1 MKDSLLQDLSIREI
15 DDLIFEDQLKEEGY
29 RFYYFIDVND
39 IGKYTFPFG
48 LVENSSQDG
57 REKRPIEL
65 ITDEQISYHYL
76 INKNETNKQ
85 LLLFNEH
92 IEELNDFIAKINRLK
107 SLGYEIVDSFIKQ
120 ALLFEQLE
128 QGKYISYKDWEKNQ
142 EIISSQLNVSYF
154 ISIVLGSLREGKER
168 LLHLKDTI
176 LNYENEELLPDIIDK
191 SLFDKAKPSKLTD
204 ILFEKLIKDY
214 IKEDGKELNRIYA
227 RFSKCIIYDRLL
239 KLNEISRKD
248 KDLFI
253 LTTSSKSINKRLT
266 KIADDLKLNILI
278 NNTNFNPVRSISQ
291 IYLQLLLQ
299 NIQGDDRKAKYE
311 KIKSYV
317 SLVKESEENKKEF
330 NEIEEEI
337 TNLREKY
344 ENTSLLLNE
353 YYQSKIWKSK
363 LNRRLNSYQKICSSI
378 ATLADIAK
386 RTDILEDLQRD
397 SLKQI
402 EYIKDF
408 HELLRIAIKKIR
420 TGDSSFHAYSGQDHV
435 KNIYDSLP
443 LVYFKEGNTNFK
455 NTIEEI
461 ARFVIKLPITKKDSQ
476 ELNASID
483 KCFSSLY
490 YKIVPNEEE
499 KIIMIIIFLMLNIPN
514 ENEANQIAFDY
525 VNEIISD
532 YDAKKETDDKTWL
545 QAFLYIK
552 SWIARRIKDY
562 QKSIDIA
569 LQEISKDEK
578 DPRFYHSAYLSHYNL
593 FFDHKKDEDLDK
605 AIDYCKKA
613 YNLYKEKRKEES
625 EFKIATFMATLSL
638 LNGLTYLKILR
649 YELKQDQ
656 EDINE
661 AKEHLSKLK
670 RIDLNYLK
678 IAQFAHTEATLM
690 KSIHR
695 SEEAIQAIN
704 RAIELEPDSDYYLKE
719 KRKIEDSIKKSED

>member
-15 DDLIFEDQLKEEGY
+15 DDLIFEDQLKEAGY
-29 RFYYFIDVND
+29 RFYYFIDVHD

-48 LVENSSQDG
+48 LVENSSKDG
-57 REKRPIEL
+57 RGKRPIEL

-76 INKNETNKQ
+76 INKNDTNKQ

-120 ALLFEQLE
+120 ALLFKQSGE
-128 QGKYISYKDWEKNQ
+128 GRYISYEDWKKNQ
-142 EIISSQLNVSYF
+142 EIISSELNVSYF
-154 ISIVLGSLREGKER
+154 ISVVLGSLQEGEQR
-168 LLHLKDTI
+168 LKDLKDNV
-176 LNYENEELLPDIIDK
+176 LNYNNEDLLPETVDK
-191 SLFDKAKPSKLTD
+191 NLFNDAEPSAWTD
-204 ILFEKLIKDY
+204 IFF
-214 IKEDGKELNRIYA
+214 KELMKTYEEEEKELNRIYA
-227 RFSKCIIYDRLL
+227 KYLKCIIYDRLL

-248 KDLFI
+248 KNLFI

-266 KIADDLKLNILI
+266 QIADDLKLNILI

-299 NIQGDDRKAKYE
+299 DIQGDDRKAKYE

-317 SLVKESEENKKEF
+317 SLVKESKENEKEF
-330 NEIEEEI
+330 KEIEEEI

-353 YYQSKIWKSK
+353 YYQSTIWKGK
-363 LNRRLNSYQKICSSI
+363 LNKKINDYKTIFNSITALI
-378 ATLADIAK
+378 DIAK
-386 RTDILEDLQRD
+386 KTNILQDLQRD

-402 EYIKDF
+402 EFIKDF
-408 HELLRIAIKKIR
+408 HTLLRRAIKKIR

-455 NTIEEI
+455 NMIEEI
-461 ARFVIKLPITKKDSQ
+461 ARFVIKLSITKKDSQ
-476 ELNASID
+476 KLNASVD
-483 KCFSSLY
+483 ECFSSLY

-514 ENEANQIAFDY
+514 ENEANKIAFDH
-525 VNEIISD
+525 VNKIISD

-562 QKSIDIA
+562 QTSINIA

-593 FFDHKKDEDLDK
+593 FIDNSKIEDLNE

-613 YNLYKEKRKEES
+613 YNLYKEKREEES
-625 EFKIATFMATLSL
+625 EFKTPTFMAILSL

-649 YELKQDQ
+649 YEREQNK

-661 AKEHLSKLK
+661 AIEHLSELK
-670 RIDLNYLK
+670 RIDPNYLK
-678 IAQFAHTEATLM
+678 IAPFAHTEAELM
-690 KSIHR
+690 YSIR
-695 SEEAIQAIN
+695 RWEEAKQAID
-704 RAIELEPDSDYYLKE
+704 RAVELDPDNYYLEE
-719 KRKIEDSIKKSED
+719 KRKMENIINPV